1 MKSEHSRLPPSSAY
15 RWSSCTASIGFI
27 EANASVLSFESSPE
41 ADEGTR
47 AHALLTAILKHTLG
61 QVADNEEMRA
71 AIDELV
77 VYIKSLM
84 LPGDRLLVDQKVP
97 LFYLPSQ
104 RGTLDV
110 AIVGNGRIVI
120 LDLKYG
126 KGVSVYAKSNKQLA
140 IYAESQIQVLEQTE
154 VFDPTTPV
162 HLVIYQPRDRN
173 DAEVVREWVVS
184 RDELSRFCREIE
196 DRADDIR
203 AGRNLVFKPGDACKF
218 CPATGICKAYATQGL
233 SPLEVVD
240 ECQVDL
246 VVSSLPE
253 HIGNLKTAA
262 QLTRDQRQ
270 RIISGKKDMIAWLEA
285 VENQEVAELMG
296 GAAPMQ
302 FKLIEG
308 KSNRQWKDEKAAAAF
323 LAQKGVPIDGIYP
336 PKPLE
341 ICSPAQGEKALK
353 SAGVKLT
360 EEFKTELKKFTEK
373 PQGKPTL
380 VPVTDE
386 RPALNFNPTLGLS
399 AVVDSYDGI

>member
-1 MKSEHSRLPPSSAY
+1 MKSEHSRLPPSKAY
-15 RWSSCTASIGFI
+15 CWTECTASIGFI

-110 AIVGNGRIVI
+110 SIVGNGRIIV

-154 VFDPTTPV
+154 VFDPMTPV
-162 HLVIYQPRDRN
+162 HLIIYQPRDRN
-173 DAEVVREWVVS
+173 DPQVVREWPTT
-184 RDELSRFCREIE
+184 REELAKFCYEI
-196 DRADDIR
+196 DQKADDIR
-203 AGRNLVFKPGDACKF
+203 AGRNLVFAPGDACKF

-233 SPLEVVD
+233 AAIATDDAPVD
-240 ECQVDL
+240 STIEAM
-246 VVSSLPE
+246 PRTF
-253 HIGNLKTAA
+253 IAPA
-262 QLTRDQRQ
+262 LTREQRQ
-270 RIISGKKDMIAWLEA
+270 RVLASKKDMVAWLEA
-285 VENQEVAELMG
+285 IENQEVAELMA

-360 EEFKTELKKFTEK
+360 DEVKAEIKQHTEK
-373 PQGKPTL
+373 PPGKPTL
-380 VPVTDE
+380 VEVSDP
-386 RPALNFNPTLGLS
+386 RPQLSFNSLEGLKEIR
-399 AVVDSYDGI
+399 DSYEGI

>member
-1 MKSEHSRLPPSSAY
+1 MASNGHSRLPPSSAL
-15 RWSSCTASIGFI
+15 RWTECSASVSFI
-27 EANASVLSFESSPE
+27 EANASCLSFESSPE

-47 AHALLTAILKHTLG
+47 AHALLTAILTHTLG

-84 LPGDRLLVDQKVP
+84 KPGDRLLVDQKVP

-110 AIVGNGRIVI
+110 AIVGKDRIVV

-126 KGVSVYAKSNKQLA
+126 KGVGVYAEKNKQLA
-140 IYAESQIQVLEQTE
+140 IYAESQIQVLEQLE
-154 VFDPTTPV
+154 AFAPETPV
-162 HLVIYQPRDRN
+162 ELVIYQPRDRN
-173 DAEVVREWVVS
+173 DPVVVRPWLLT
-184 RDELSRFCREIE
+184 RGELAKFCEHIQQ
-196 DRADDIR
+196 AKDDIY
-203 AGRNLVFKPGDACKF
+203 AGRVKFMPGKACDF
-218 CPATGICKAYATQGL
+218 CPATGICTAYGSQGL
-233 SPLEVVD
+233 SAISDGPVD
-240 ECQVDL
+240 AAIEA
-246 VVSSLPE
+246 LPRTM
-253 HIGNLKTAA
+253 IAPA
-262 QLTRDQRQ
+262 LTREQRQ
-270 RIISGKKDMIAWLEA
+270 RVLTSKKDLIAWLEA
-285 VENQEVAELMG
+285 IENQEVAELMA

-302 FKLIEG
+302 FKLVEG
-308 KSNRQWKDEKAAAAF
+308 KSNRQWKDEKAAAAY

-360 EEFKTELKKFTEK
+360 DEVKAEIKQRTEK
-373 PQGKPTL
+373 PQGKATL

-386 RPALNFNPTLGLS
+386 RPAMNFNPTQGLS
-399 AVVDSYDGI
+399 VVADSYDGI